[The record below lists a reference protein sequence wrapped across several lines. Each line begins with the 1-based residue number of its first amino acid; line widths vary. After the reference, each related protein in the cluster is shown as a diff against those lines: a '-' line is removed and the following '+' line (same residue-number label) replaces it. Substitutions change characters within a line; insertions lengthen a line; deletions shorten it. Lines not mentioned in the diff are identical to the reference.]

1 MSGSP
6 AATAVFSGRTMTRA
20 SGAGFNGFIDS
31 WIAGLY
37 PRLSLDRAVARYRF
51 KMGTDQRTAGARPRL
66 AAAVLAAT
74 LVALSAAAVSGQAR
88 TVHANQ
94 VPANP
99 SANISEPRLLASSG
113 ECTEGRGGLRCAS
126 PCDPHG
132 KFGFN
137 TSKGCD
143 AVALSGINRG
153 RKAEGLSPMVL
164 PNNYRRLTTTQQL
177 FVLVNL
183 ERVARG
189 VPPLV
194 GLTPV
199 LSADAGLAA
208 KQSRDPDA
216 DSAYGTLQVAVVN
229 GSYGEGGTWD
239 GDSPNPIAA
248 MFGWIYDDGWGG
260 PKHTSNYD
268 CTSAGASGCWGH
280 RDELLGEY
288 SGPSCTTCVAGAGFA
303 TRTHAGALTSYAFLL
318 VAPANGEPPL
328 SFSWSTDVL
337 PHLPPSEQG
346 LG

>member
-1 MSGSP
+1 MKVRRRLALGVLASTLILVVLP
-6 AATAVFSGRTMTRA
+6 AA
-20 SGAGFNGFIDS
+20 
-31 WIAGLY
+31 
-37 PRLSLDRAVARYRF
+37 P
-51 KMGTDQRTAGARPRL
+51 
-66 AAAVLAAT
+66 
-74 LVALSAAAVSGQAR
+74 GQAR
-88 TVHANQ
+88 TIKGASQ

-99 SANISEPRLLASSG
+99 ASNVAEPKLLASSG
-113 ECTEGRGGLRCAS
+113 ECTERGDGLRCAS
-126 PCDPHG
+126 PCDPRG

-137 TSKGCD
+137 ASKGCD

-153 RKAEGLSPMVL
+153 RKAEGLPPMVL
-164 PNNYRRLTTTQQL
+164 PTNYRRLTPTRQL

-208 KQSRDPDA
+208 EQTRDPDVE
-216 DSAYGTLQVAVVN
+216 SVYGSLQVAVVN
-229 GSYGEGGTWD
+229 GTYGEGGTWA

-268 CTSAGASGCWGH
+268 CTSAAAAGCWGH
-280 RDELLGEY
+280 RDELLGEF

-303 TRTHAGALTSYAFLL
+303 KHTKAGAVTSYSFLL

-337 PHLPPSEQG
+337 PHLPASEQG
-346 LG
+346 TG